1 MQFRLLRQGA
11 LLVASMSL
19 ASCWLDSD
27 SGSSSSNDPPAAD
40 QPPNILFVIMDD
52 VGIDQME
59 SFGYGGTDIAGPPA
73 VPSIDTL
80 ADSGIR
86 FRNTWAM
93 PECSPSRATFVTG
106 LYPMRTNVLQAIGP
120 DDLANSHVSPYVM
133 TIPKVLAT
141 AGYENGMFG
150 KFHLG
155 GPENNPAGFAAPAAL
170 GWEYFY
176 GWGGLPASI
185 DTSAGIVGAEDQYS
199 CGFVPGPGQPG
210 GAHAGACYVPQAG
223 GSASCTE
230 IAGEQ
235 DGDPAGLQCLTQGG
249 VLVPGQACLAQV
261 VEQSELEGLV
271 DFKREN
277 AHYVSKLLINWDGE
291 VEDVSLADPRSRGY
305 RATIEVDSA
314 IDWINTRSDD
324 TPWMAT
330 VSFSSAHTP
339 LQHPPRDLAPT
350 ARADTL
356 EANCTSEAPLNQR
369 SITDALIESLD
380 TELGR
385 LLVETGLATRAS
397 DGSLSYDPQASNTMV
412 VVIGD
417 NGSFAPT
424 VKAGFDMGRSK
435 GSAYQTGV
443 WVPLVISGPLVEQP
457 DRNVEHMINAVD
469 LYQFFADVAG
479 IDLDEVVP
487 QGTDAEEMLSYL
499 TNPERD
505 SVRELNFTHGGLN
518 ILANDGVN
526 GPCVFS
532 GNFCSHTPMSAQIC
546 ADNNGVWWGPGAV
559 LGTEEGDPIK
569 AVDHC
574 WQVNQAI
581 YEKYGNDY
589 EEHRVTMG
597 ALDYMAIRDDEYKL
611 VRNEALEYDPD
622 TDSGVLI
629 KSNELYRINQAAPIP
644 RLDREDHELPEDDL
658 DAVEQEHYDELNY
671 QLDLLLASH
680 QACPGDGN
688 SDGVVDQ
695 EDIDNYTQLSAEW
708 GESSM
713 YDFNHD
719 GLTNAQDLAIIQAN
733 LGACPQ

>member
-11 LLVASMSL
+11 LLVVSMSL
-19 ASCWLDSD
+19 ASCWLDSG
-27 SGSSSSNDPPAAD
+27 SSSSSSNDPPAGD

-73 VPSIDTL
+73 VPSIDAL

-93 PECSPSRATFVTG
+93 PECSPSRATFMTG

-120 DDLANSHVSPYVM
+120 DDLANSHVSPYAM

-155 GPENNPAGFAAPAAL
+155 GPENSPAGFAAPASL

-185 DTSAGIVGAEDQYS
+185 DTTAGGVGDIGQYS
-199 CGFVPGPGQPG
+199 CGFVPGVGHPDGV
-210 GAHAGACYVPQAG
+210 HAGACYIPQADG
-223 GSASCTE
+223 TASCTE

-235 DGDPAGLQCLTQGG
+235 HGDPAGLQCLTQGG
-249 VLVPGQACLAQV
+249 VLVPGQAC
-261 VEQSELEGLV
+261 EETPPSYV
-271 DFKREN
+271 DFDIEN
-277 AHYVSKLLINWDGE
+277 AHYVSKLLVNWDGE

-339 LQHPPRDLAPT
+339 LQHPPRDLVPSGA
-350 ARADTL
+350 ANTL
-356 EANCTSEAPLNQR
+356 VPNCTVDAPLNQR

-385 LLVETGLATRAS
+385 LLVETGVASRAD
-397 DGSLSYDPQASNTMV
+397 DGGLSYDPQASNTVV

-424 VKAGFDMGRSK
+424 VKAGFDLSRSK

-443 WVPLVISGPLVEQP
+443 WVPLVVSGPLVEQP

-487 QGTDAEEMLSYL
+487 RGTDAEEMLSYL

-505 SVRELNFTHGGLN
+505 SVRDVNFTHGALN

-526 GPCVFS
+526 GPCVFA
-532 GNFCSHTPMSAQIC
+532 GTDGYFCSHTPMSAKIC

-581 YEKYGNDY
+581 YEDDPGAYAQNK
-589 EEHRVTMG
+589 VTMG
-597 ALDYMAIRDDEYKL
+597 ALDYMAIRDDDYKL
-611 VRNEALEYDPD
+611 VRNEALHYDPA
-622 TDSGVLI
+622 TDSGILI
-629 KSNELYRINQAAPIP
+629 KTEEFYRVDQAVPEP
-644 RLDREDHELPEDDL
+644 DLDREGDELPL
-658 DAVEQEHYDELNY
+658 DGLSAVEQEHFDELES
-671 QLDLLLASH
+671 QLGLLLSSH
-680 QACPGDGN
+680 QVCPGDGN
-688 SDGVVDQ
+688 DDGVVDQ

-708 GESSM
+708 GESSH

-719 GLTNAQDLAIIQAN
+719 GLTDGQDLAIIQAN